1 MYQVI
6 KNLYQWSK
14 LTFSAKYIYTGN
26 INFLIKISLL
36 FSLNVVAYNA
46 PNYPVIGIA
55 IQSNTTNTASLK
67 VWGVND
73 ASKFNGFYWSI
84 ISK

>member
-1 MYQVI
+1 MI
-6 KNLYQWSK
+6 QWSK
-14 LTFSAKYIYTGN
+14 LTFSTTDRYTGN

-36 FSLNVVAYNA
+36 LSLNIIAYNA
-46 PNYPVIGIA
+46 PEYPIVGA
-55 IQSNTTNTASLK
+55 TIQSNTTNSANLK

-73 ASKFNGFYWSI
+73 GSRFNGFYWSM